1 MPSPEKPQKEI
12 EEEIIERQIGIP
24 KVKSSFLNLYRYAST
39 GDIALV
45 CISAICAVI
54 AGATQPLPTV

>member
-1 MPSPEKPQKEI
+1 MSSPEKSLKEA
-12 EEEIIERQIGIP
+12 EEDIIKRQIEIP

-45 CISAICAVI
+45 FLSAVCAVI